1 MQYSVSASALVHI
14 GHSRHYP
21 IGWLTRTIKKNRRAL
36 RTRMYTYEQ
45 SCARVLNSLEPLS
58 LIFSTGAVNATSTSP
73 PTKTPQ
79 IRQTTDGDDDF
90 VDGIIGGAIVL
101 GMILMIYACHSC
113 YIRFCRNRQ
122 DNAGAILNLPNIMQ
136 SLSQFPIGPPFLH
149 KDDGI
154 TLVNQDWTTLFSVR
168 GESIFCDHWLAW
180 PLMSNV
186 RGVCFF
192 LFFFFSVLLT
202 GISFTSD

>member
-1 MQYSVSASALVHI
+1 
-14 GHSRHYP
+14 
-21 IGWLTRTIKKNRRAL
+21 
-36 RTRMYTYEQ
+36 MYTYEQ

-154 TLVNQDWTTLFSVR
+154 TLVTQN
-168 GESIFCDHWLAW
+168 
-180 PLMSNV
+180 
-186 RGVCFF
+186 
-192 LFFFFSVLLT
+192 
-202 GISFTSD
+202 

>member
-1 MQYSVSASALVHI
+1 MQFVSSVRCLHN
-14 GHSRHYP
+14 
-21 IGWLTRTIKKNRRAL
+21 L
-36 RTRMYTYEQ
+36 
-45 SCARVLNSLEPLS
+45 
-58 LIFSTGAVNATSTSP
+58 LIFYIEWP
-73 PTKTPQ
+73 PTTTPQ
-79 IRQTTDGDDDF
+79 IRKTTDGDDDF
-90 VDGIIGGAIVL
+90 VHGIIGGAIVL
-101 GMILMIYACHSC
+101 GMIMMIYACHSC
-113 YIRFCRNRQ
+113 YIRFCRDRQ

-192 LFFFFSVLLT
+192 LFFFSVLLT
-202 GISFTSD
+202 GISFTGD